1 MARKAAALVQSV
13 STNHGFT
20 DGNKR
25 TTIILTHLLVSR
37 SGYKIVPLNSDGPL
51 DAAMENLVLAFVR
64 HELTFDQLIAWF
76 KARLSRV

>member
-20 DGNKR
+20 DANKR
-25 TTIILTHLLVSR
+25 TTIILAHLLVSR
-37 SGYKIVPLNSDGPL
+37 SGYKIAPLKSDGPL

-76 KARLSRV
+76 KARLSRA